1 MKRRKDPPDYPGDEY
16 ITRRFYEMIDELRES
31 AGMTHQELQK
41 AILAGREEGFQN
53 SAAMRRAMGI
63 RFRAARERR
72 SFTRIQLADL
82 SNIPARE
89 IGRIERG
96 RSDLQI
102 GDIVRL
108 CLALKYDIVE
118 LMAESWPA
126 NQRGD

>member
-1 MKRRKDPPDYPGDEY
+1 MKKRKDPPGYPGDQY

-31 AGMTHQELQK
+31 AGMTRRELQK

-53 SAAMRRAMGI
+53 SMRRAMGI
-63 RFRAARERR
+63 RFRAVRERR
-72 SFTRIQLADL
+72 SFSRIQLADL

-102 GDIVRL
+102 GDMVRL
-108 CLALKYDIVE
+108 CLTLNYDIAD
-118 LMAESWPA
+118 LLAETWPA
-126 NQRGD
+126 EQKGN

>member
-1 MKRRKDPPDYPGDEY
+1 MKRRKDPPGYPGDEY

-31 AGMTHQELQK
+31 AGMTRQELQK

-53 SAAMRRAMGI
+53 SDAMRRAMGI
-63 RFRAARERR
+63 RFRATRERR
-72 SFTRIQLADL
+72 SLTRIQLADL

>member
-1 MKRRKDPPDYPGDEY
+1 M
-16 ITRRFYEMIDELRES
+16 TR
-31 AGMTHQELQK
+31 QELQK

-53 SAAMRRAMGI
+53 SDAMRRAMGI
-63 RFRAARERR
+63 RFRATRERR
-72 SFTRIQLADL
+72 SLTRIQLADL

>member
-1 MKRRKDPPDYPGDEY
+1 MKKRKDPPGYPGNEY

-31 AGMTHQELQK
+31 AGMTRQELQK
-41 AILAGREEGFQN
+41 AILAGREERSQN
-53 SAAMRRAMGI
+53 SMRRAMGI
-63 RFRAARERR
+63 RFRAVRERR
-72 SFTRIQLADL
+72 SFSRIQLADL

-108 CLALKYDIVE
+108 CLALNYDIAD
-118 LMAESWPA
+118 LLAETWPA
-126 NQRGD
+126 EQKGN

>member
-1 MKRRKDPPDYPGDEY
+1 MKRRKDPPGYPGDEY

-31 AGMTHQELQK
+31 AGMTRQELQK

-53 SAAMRRAMGI
+53 SDAMRRAIGI
-63 RFRAARERR
+63 RFRATRERR
-72 SFTRIQLADL
+72 SLTRIQLADL

-108 CLALKYDIVE
+108 CFALKYDIVE